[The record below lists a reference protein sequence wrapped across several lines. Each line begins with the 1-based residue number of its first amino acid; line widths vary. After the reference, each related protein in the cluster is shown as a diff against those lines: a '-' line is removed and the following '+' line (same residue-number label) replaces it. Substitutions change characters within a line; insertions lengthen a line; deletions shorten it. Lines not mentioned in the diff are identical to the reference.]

1 MVFTAKKGAP
11 PIVEIKGTATLCFNE
26 EGTRFQGSIS
36 AEDDTQFVIYGKKSQ
51 LSEDAENETTEDQLG
66 INPGDEQDT
75 VPVTFDIRIV
85 DCEVGEEYSLEKVHG
100 RNGELCTF
108 SCASVSFTTE
118 EVYRGHKADMVSQ
131 NCLGHT
137 MNGKRTTVYRGP
149 IKLSYEAAPRNVQ
162 WVL

>member
-1 MVFTAKKGAP
+1 MVLTAKDGT

-26 EGTRFQGSIS
+26 GGTRFQGSIA
-36 AEDDTQFVIYGKKSQ
+36 AEDDTQFVIYGTKSQ
-51 LSEDAENETTEDQLG
+51 LPEDTTNGQTQDQLG
-66 INPGDEQDT
+66 ITSVDEENS

-85 DCEVGEEYSLEKVHG
+85 DCEVGEEYSLEKVRG

-131 NCLGHT
+131 NCLGHK

-149 IKLSYEAAPRNVQ
+149 IKLSYEARPRNVQ